1 MVGNPFLSRPTRVTK
16 ARQWTITLTLLVLVI
31 AVIAGLWVTDSS
43 PTKPVLRSSRQAP
56 QNTVPVVDQKPL
68 QTARKLAA
76 MASTPEDQE
85 FARQALRLADYEVDL
100 AFAGALREATEHP
113 PAPTSEQ
120 RELATRAAKAD
131 AVVKA
136 DKDQTARLTRQLATA
151 KDEAKED
158 LQDQLDVAKA
168 QMELDQDEVDD
179 AQEDLLRAGGN
190 PRARIQ
196 QLLQEHEAGS
206 HTDAGSAAG
215 AAASADAGYLNHN
228 LLPQL
233 RAWLALRDKRAVLAQ
248 ARQDALDQVPG
259 LTHAHDAFDQRV
271 KAQEEQKQAVK
282 EKASG
287 LSKGEAPANGASKKQ
302 AAKDALE
309 ALKHLSED
317 QKAVSDLD
325 KRIQSQQELAEIYGN
340 WGTLVGSRQ
349 QVALHGML
357 ESVLWILLI
366 LLVVYLVGRLIDRYF
381 VELSADKKRLVTLRA
396 VVWFAVQAVGVLMI
410 AFVVLGM
417 PSQMPT
423 ILGLAGAGLTVA
435 LKDFI
440 VGFVGWFVLMGRNG
454 IRVGDWVEINGVG
467 GEVVEISLLRTTLLE
482 TGNWTDTGHPTG
494 RKVTFV
500 NSFAIEGHYFNFST
514 SGQWLWDELTVS
526 VPGGQNPYPVIE
538 AIQKLVLQQTQA
550 DAKLAEEEW
559 QKAST
564 RYRLHSFSAKPAINL
579 RPTGSGVEVH
589 VRYITRAQER
599 QATRARLYEAIVQLL
614 HGKEAQPAASVGRG

>member
-1 MVGNPFLSRPTRVTK
+1 MIGNPLPLRTNRVTK
-16 ARQWTITLTLLVLVI
+16 ARQWTTAITLLLLVV
-31 AVIAGLWVTDSS
+31 AVIAGLWVTGSA
-43 PTKPVLRSSRQAP
+43 PTKPVLRSSRQAV
-56 QNTVPVVDQKPL
+56 TAPVVDQKPL

-76 MASTPEDQE
+76 MASTPEEQE
-85 FARQALRLADYEVDL
+85 YARQALRLGDHEVDL
-100 AFAGALREATEHP
+100 GFAGALREATEHP
-113 PAPTSEQ
+113 PAPTAEQ
-120 RELATRAAKAD
+120 RELAMRAAKAD
-131 AVVKA
+131 SVVKA
-136 DKDQTARLTRQLATA
+136 DKDQIARLTRQLPTA
-151 KDEAKED
+151 KDDAKED

-206 HTDAGSAAG
+206 HTDTG
-215 AAASADAGYLNHN
+215 AAAGSVTADTGYLNHN
-228 LLPQL
+228 LWPQV

-271 KAQEEQKQAVK
+271 KAQEEQKRAVK

-287 LSKGEAPANGASKKQ
+287 LSKGEAPADGASKKQ

-325 KRIQSQQELAEIYGN
+325 KRIQSQQELAEIYAI
-340 WGTLVGSRQ
+340 WGALVASRQ
-349 QVALHGML
+349 QAALHGML

-366 LLVVYLVGRLIDRYF
+366 LLAVYLAGRLIDRYF

-396 VVWFAVQAVGVLMI
+396 VVWFAVQAVGVLLI

-454 IRVGDWVEINGVG
+454 IRVGDWVEINGVV

-500 NSFAIEGHYFNFST
+500 NSFAIEGHYFDFST

-538 AIQKLVLQQTQA
+538 AIQKLVLQETEA
-550 DAKLAEEEW
+550 DTRLAEEEW

-564 RYRLHSFSAKPAINL
+564 RYRVQSFSEKPAINL

-589 VRYITRAQER
+589 VRYITRAQQR
-599 QATRARLYEAIVQLL
+599 QATRARLYEAIVKLL
-614 HGKEAQPAASVGRG
+614 HGKEAAVSGGRS